1 MHLLSCKCL
10 RIFVTPP
17 HLVCTVPQYFIFI
30 HSTHRKISTYLEI
43 RIGRFFFF
51 YTRQNMITQQD
62 SEKTF
67 CRIINTFRNLS
78 VHPEFLITLQTPGLR
93 HTYTILGGNICK
105 FCNHNTIE
113 HILRFRK
120 QSSNFTTNVHLHAP
134 SVLFLSF
141 SNLACTVYHKVPTR
155 LLLQSFPLFHCIC
168 HQNIKFT
175 HKCFT

>member
-10 RIFVTPP
+10 CIFVTPP

-30 HSTHRKISTYLEI
+30 HSTHRNISTYLEI

-93 HTYTILGGNICK
+93 HTYTILGG
-105 FCNHNTIE
+105 T
-113 HILRFRK
+113 
-120 QSSNFTTNVHLHAP
+120 
-134 SVLFLSF
+134 F
-141 SNLACTVYHKVPTR
+141 SNSATITPSSTYSDLENKVQTS
-155 LLLQSFPLFHCIC
+155 LQTFIYMLPLF
-168 HQNIKFT
+168 
-175 HKCFT
+175 CF

>member
-17 HLVCTVPQYFIFI
+17 HLVCTVPRYFIFI

-141 SNLACTVYHKVPTR
+141 SNLACTVYHKVPT
-155 LLLQSFPLFHCIC
+155 
-168 HQNIKFT
+168 
-175 HKCFT
+175 